1 MCGIAGFYHYGNGRV
16 ADRDLLVA
24 MRDRLTHRGPD
35 DAGLY
40 AEGPVGLSQRRLSI
54 VDLSEAGR
62 NPMANEDHT
71 RWITFNGEVYNVLGR
86 RDELEAKGH
95 RFRSR
100 TDTEMVLHLYEEY
113 GDDFV
118 LQLTGM
124 FAFALW
130 DGPRRRLLVV
140 RDRMGKKP
148 MYWRAD
154 GGTFAF
160 GSELKALLAD
170 PTMPREVDPRALHA
184 YLTLQYVPSPDSILK
199 GVRKLP
205 PGHLL
210 VVTPDGVEE
219 RRWWA
224 PPTGETVVQDDAAAA
239 DELRALLTTAV
250 ERRFMSD
257 VPLGAFLSGGIDS
270 SVVCALM
277 AKRMDRPVKT
287 FTIGFEGAPED
298 ERAHAHAVARHLGA
312 EHHEFMVKPDAL
324 SILPWL
330 VWHMDEPLAD
340 SSTLPTWAVSE
351 MARQHVTVVLSGD
364 GGDETFA
371 GYETYRSAAAYTRSD
386 RVPAPLRRVAAG
398 AVSALGAAV
407 DPAWSRR
414 FARLAQDP
422 LERHLGFMSIA
433 GEPEVSGVLA
443 PALRA
448 SLAGDDPY
456 ARLRPHVAGLDPR
469 DPQTLLHLDLTTYMT
484 DDVLAKVDR
493 MSMAHALEV
502 RVPLLDTDV
511 VEFASR
517 LPYRQKFR
525 DGTSKWLLKKVAA
538 DLLPPSILARGK
550 QGFAVPLERWF
561 GGRFD
566 SFVAQ
571 TLSRE
576 AIVRRGLFDPDGV
589 ARLADRA
596 RGRAPGGIAGRPD
609 VAAGRLLW
617 AVLVFELWACAFLD
631 GAGDVPAGTR
641 PHLSGSEVTTTAGV
655 A

>member
-1 MCGIAGFYHYGNGRV
+1 MCGIAGIYHFENGRAV
-16 ADRDLLVA
+16 DADLVLA

-40 AEGPVGLSQRRLSI
+40 AEGPVGLAQRRLSI

-62 NPMANEDHT
+62 NPMANEDRS
-71 RWITFNGEVYNVLGR
+71 RWITFNGEVYNVLSR
-86 RDELEAKGH
+86 RAELEAKGH
-95 RFRSR
+95 RFRSH

-118 LQLTGM
+118 QQLTGM

-130 DGPRRRLLVV
+130 DGPRKRLLVV

-148 MYWRAD
+148 LYWRAD

-160 GSELKALLAD
+160 GSEMKALLAD
-170 PTMPREVDPRALHA
+170 PTMPRAVDPHALHA
-184 YLTLQYVPSPDSILK
+184 YLTLQYVPSPDSILE

-224 PPTGETVVQDDAAAA
+224 PPTGEVVEQTDEAAG

-277 AKRMDRPVKT
+277 ARQMDQPVKT

-298 ERAHAHAVARHLGA
+298 ERVHARAVARHLGA
-312 EHHEFMVKPDAL
+312 EHHEFVVKPDAL

-351 MARQHVTVVLSGD
+351 MARQHVKVVLSGD

-386 RVPAPLRRVAAG
+386 RVPAPLRRAAAG
-398 AVSALGAAV
+398 AVGALGAAV
-407 DPAWSRR
+407 DPAWARR

-433 GEPEVSGVLA
+433 GAVDVAGVLSQ
-443 PALRA
+443 ALRA
-448 SLAGDDPY
+448 KLAGADPY

-517 LPYRQKFR
+517 LPYGQKFR
-525 DGTSKWLLKKVAA
+525 DGTSKWLLKQVAT
-538 DLLPPSILARGK
+538 DLLPPQILARGK

-566 SFVAQ
+566 TFVAA

-576 AIVRRGLFDPDGV
+576 AIVKRGLFDPDGV
-589 ARLADRA
+589 AQVAARA
-596 RGRAPGGIAGRPD
+596 LGRAPGGANGRPD
-609 VAAGRLLW
+609 GAAGRLLW
-617 AVLVFELWACAFLD
+617 AILVFELWAGRFLD
-631 GAGDVPAGTR
+631 HAGVAPPGTR
-641 PHLSGSEVTTTAGV
+641 PCLTGAEVTTPAGV
-655 A
+655 V

>member
-1 MCGIAGFYHYGNGRV
+1 MCGIAGIYHFGNGRTV
-16 ADRDLLVA
+16 DRDLLTA

-35 DAGLY
+35 DAGLH
-40 AEGPVGLSQRRLSI
+40 AEGPIGLAQRRLSI
-54 VDLSEAGR
+54 VDLSAAGR
-62 NPMANEDHT
+62 NPIPNEDET
-71 RWITFNGEVYNVLGR
+71 RWITFNGEVYNVLER
-86 RDELEAKGH
+86 RAELEAKGH
-95 RFRSR
+95 RFRSH
-100 TDTEMVLHLYEEY
+100 TDTEVILHLYEDHGADVVHE
-113 GDDFV
+113 
-118 LQLTGM
+118 LSGM

-130 DGPRRRLLVV
+130 DGPAKRLLVV

-148 MYWRAD
+148 LYWRAD

-160 GSELKALLAD
+160 ASEMKALLAD
-170 PTMPREVDPRALHA
+170 PSMARTVDPRALQA
-184 YLTLQYVPSPDSILK
+184 YLTLQYVPSPDSMLA

-210 VVTPDGVEE
+210 IVTPEGVEE

-224 PPTGETVVQDDAAAA
+224 PPTGEKVERSDDVAA
-239 DELRALLTTAV
+239 DELRHLLETAV

-270 SVVCALM
+270 SLVCALM
-277 AKRMDRPVKT
+277 ARQMDRPVKT

-298 ERAHAHAVARHLGA
+298 ERAHARIVAQHLGA
-312 EHHEFMVKPDAL
+312 EHHEFVVKPDAL

-371 GYETYRSAAAYTRSD
+371 GYETYRMAAAYMRAD
-386 RVPAPLRRVAAG
+386 RVPAPLRQLASGAAG
-398 AVSALGAAV
+398 LLGSTV
-407 DPAWSRR
+407 EPAWARR

-422 LERHLGFMSIA
+422 VERHLGFMSIA
-433 GEPEVSGVLA
+433 GAEDVADVLA
-443 PALRA
+443 PDLRA
-448 SLAGDDPY
+448 ALAAADPF

-511 VEFASR
+511 VEFASL
-517 LPYRQKFR
+517 LPYGQKFR
-525 DGTSKWLLKKVAA
+525 AGTSKWLLKRVAA
-538 DLLPPSILARGK
+538 DLLPPEILARGK

-561 GGRFD
+561 GGHFD
-566 SFVAQ
+566 AFVEE
-571 TLSRE
+571 TLSRSALE
-576 AIVRRGLFDPDGV
+576 RRGLFDPRGV
-589 ARLADRA
+589 AQLVSRARTASNGADR
-596 RGRAPGGIAGRPD
+596 P
-609 VAAGRLLW
+609 AGRLLW
-617 AVLVFELWACAFLD
+617 AVLVFELWARAFLD
-631 GAGDVPAGTR
+631 GAGDAPAGAR
-641 PHLSGSEVTTTAGV
+641 PTLAAREETTITPAG
-655 A
+655 ASA

>member
-1 MCGIAGFYHYGNGRV
+1 MCGIAGIYHYGNGRAV
-16 ADRDLLVA
+16 DRDLLLG

-35 DAGLY
+35 DAGMRV
-40 AEGPVGLSQRRLSI
+40 EGPIGLAHRRLSI
-54 VDLSEAGR
+54 VDLSVAGR
-62 NPMANEDHT
+62 NPILSEDET
-71 RWITFNGEVYNVLGR
+71 RWIVLNGEVYDVLAR
-86 RDELEAKGH
+86 RAELEAKGH

-100 TDTEMVLHLYEEY
+100 TDTEVILHLYEES
-113 GDDFV
+113 GV
-118 LQLTGM
+118 EVVHEMNGM

-148 MYWRAD
+148 LYWRAD

-160 GSELKALLAD
+160 ASEIKALLAD
-170 PTMPREVDPRALHA
+170 PAAPRAVDPRALHA
-184 YLTLQYVPSPDSILK
+184 YLTLQYVPSPDSILA

-210 VVTPDGVEE
+210 IVTPDGVEE

-224 PPTGETVVQDDAAAA
+224 PPAGECVERGDAEAEE
-239 DELRALLTTAV
+239 ELRTLLASAV

-277 AKRMDRPVKT
+277 ARQMDRPVKT

-298 ERAHAHAVARHLGA
+298 ERVHARVVARHLGA
-312 EHHEFMVKPDAL
+312 EHHEFVVRPDAL

-340 SSTLPTWAVSE
+340 PSTLPTWAVSE

-371 GYETYRSAAAYTRSD
+371 GYETYRMAAAYARVD
-386 RVPAPLRRVAAG
+386 RIPGSLRAAAAG
-398 AVSALGAAV
+398 AVEALAHAGVGREGWA
-407 DPAWSRR
+407 RR
-414 FARLAQDP
+414 FVRLGQDP
-422 LERHLGFMSIA
+422 VERHLGVMAIA
-433 GEPEVSGVLA
+433 APGDVTAVLA
-443 PALRA
+443 PVVRAALA
-448 SLAGDDPY
+448 ADDPF
-456 ARLRPHVAGLDPR
+456 ARLRPHVAGLDR
-469 DPQTLLHLDLTTYMT
+469 CAPQTLLHLDLSTYMT

-502 RVPLLDTDV
+502 RSPLLDTRV
-511 VEFASR
+511 VEFAAR
-517 LPYRQKFR
+517 LPYRLKWR
-525 DGTSKWLLKKVAA
+525 AGTSKWLLKKVAA
-538 DLLPPSILARGK
+538 DLLPPAIMARGK
-550 QGFAVPLERWF
+550 QGFAVPLEHWF

-566 SFVAQ
+566 AFVAD
-571 TLSRE
+571 TLST
-576 AIVRRGLFDPDGV
+576 AALARRGLFDPEGV
-589 ARLADRA
+589 TRLIGRA
-596 RGRAPGGIAGRPD
+596 RGADRS
-609 VAAGRLLW
+609 AGRLLW
-617 AVLVFELWACAFLD
+617 AVLVFELGARAVLD
-631 GAGDVPAGTR
+631 GAGDAPPGARPTLAAREETTITPAG
-641 PHLSGSEVTTTAGV
+641 AI

>member
-1 MCGIAGFYHYGNGRV
+1 MCGIAGIYHYANGRSV
-16 ADRDLLVA
+16 DHDLLLA

-35 DAGLY
+35 DAGLRI
-40 AEGPVGLSQRRLSI
+40 EGPIGLAQRRLSI

-62 NPMANEDHT
+62 NPLANEDDT
-71 RWITFNGEVYNVLGR
+71 RWITFNGEVYNVLAR
-86 RDELEAKGH
+86 RSELEARGH

-113 GDDFV
+113 GDEV
-118 LQLTGM
+118 VHELSGM

-130 DGPRRRLLVV
+130 DGPRKRLLVV

-148 MYWRAD
+148 LYWRAD
-154 GGTFAF
+154 GGSFAF
-160 GSELKALLAD
+160 ASEMKALLAD
-170 PTMPREVDPRALHA
+170 PTLSRTVDPRALQA
-184 YLTLQYVPSPDSILK
+184 YLTLQYVPSPDSILQ

-210 VVTPDGVEE
+210 IVTPDGVEE
-219 RRWWA
+219 RRWWT
-224 PPTGETVVQDDAAAA
+224 PPTDEKIERTDASAAG
-239 DELRALLTTAV
+239 ELRGLLETAV

-270 SVVCALM
+270 SIVCALM
-277 AKRMDRPVKT
+277 ARRMDRPVKT

-298 ERAHAHAVARHLGA
+298 ERAHARIVARHLGA
-312 EHHEFMVKPDAL
+312 EHHEFVVRPDAL

-371 GYETYRSAAAYTRSD
+371 GYETYRSAAAYTRAD
-386 RVPAPLRRVAAG
+386 RIPAPLRKLASGAA
-398 AVSALGAAV
+398 AALGSAV
-407 DPAWSRR
+407 NPAWARR
-414 FARLAQDP
+414 FVRLAQDP
-422 LERHLGFMSIA
+422 LERYLSFVAIA
-433 GEPEVSGVLA
+433 GPAEVAGVLA
-443 PALRA
+443 PDVRA
-448 SLAGDDPY
+448 SLAAADPF

-517 LPYRQKFR
+517 LPYGQKFR
-525 DGTSKWLLKKVAA
+525 DGTSKWLLKRVAA

-566 SFVAQ
+566 SFVDA
-571 TLSRE
+571 TLSRD

-589 ARLADRA
+589 ARLTQRA
-596 RGRAPGGIAGRPD
+596 LGRAPGGRPGRPD
-609 VAAGRLLW
+609 HVAGRLLW
-617 AVLVFELWACAFLD
+617 ALIVFELWAGRFLD
-631 GAGDVPAGTR
+631 HAGVAPPGTR
-641 PHLSGSEVTTTAGV
+641 PRLTGAEVTTPAGV
-655 A
+655 V

>member
-1 MCGIAGFYHYGNGRV
+1 MCGIAGIYHYGNGRTV
-16 ADRDLLVA
+16 DRDLLQR
-24 MRDRLTHRGPD
+24 MRDRITHRGPD
-35 DAGLY
+35 DAGLHVD
-40 AEGPVGLSQRRLSI
+40 GPVGLSQRRLSI

-62 NPMANEDHT
+62 NPIPNEDGT
-71 RWITFNGEVYNVLGR
+71 RWITFNGEVYNVLAR
-86 RDELEAKGH
+86 RGELEAKGH

-100 TDTEMVLHLYEEY
+100 TDTEVILHLYEEL
-113 GDDFV
+113 GVDV
-118 LQLTGM
+118 VHELTGM

-130 DGPRRRLLVV
+130 DGPAKRLLVV

-148 MYWRAD
+148 LYWRAD
-154 GGTFAF
+154 GGSFAF
-160 GSELKALLAD
+160 ASEIKALLAD
-170 PTMPREVDPRALHA
+170 PAMSRTVDPRALQA
-184 YLTLQYVPSPDSILK
+184 YLTLQYVPSPDSILE

-210 VVTPDGVEE
+210 IVTPDGVEE

-224 PPTGETVVQDDAAAA
+224 PPVNERLETDDAAATA
-239 DELRALLTTAV
+239 ELRRLLEVAV

-277 AKRMDRPVKT
+277 ARRMDRPVKT

-298 ERAHAHAVARHLGA
+298 ERAHARVVARHLGA
-312 EHHEFMVKPDAL
+312 EHHEFVVKPDAL

-330 VWHMDEPLAD
+330 VWNMDEPLAD

-371 GYETYRSAAAYTRSD
+371 GYETYRMAAAYAQAD
-386 RVPAPLRRVAAG
+386 RVPAPLRLVA
-398 AVSALGAAV
+398 SGAAAALARSGV
-407 DPAWSRR
+407 VHDDWARR

-422 LERHLGFMSIA
+422 VVRHLGVMAIA
-433 GEPEVSGVLA
+433 GAADVAGVLA
-443 PALRA
+443 PDLRA
-448 SLAGDDPY
+448 SLAAQDPF

-517 LPYRQKFR
+517 LPFGYKWR
-525 DGTSKWLLKKVAA
+525 GGVSKWLLKQVAA

-566 SFVAQ
+566 EFVEE
-571 TLSRE
+571 TLSASALE
-576 AIVRRGLFDPDGV
+576 RRGLFDPRGV
-589 ARLADRA
+589 ARLVARA
-596 RGRAPGGIAGRPD
+596 RGATNGSDRP
-609 VAAGRLLW
+609 AGRLLW
-617 AVLVFELWACAFLD
+617 AVLVFELWARAFLD
-631 GAGDVPAGTR
+631 AAGDAPAGVR
-641 PHLSGSEVTTTAGV
+641 PTLAAREETTITPAGAV